1 MRGRSTK
8 IEVQQIGSD
17 EPMIFSVAVADS
29 AGSTRHRVT
38 LSQESY
44 ESLTKGKITPLQ
56 CVEAAFRFL
65 LERESKSDLLA
76 SFDVNVIKLSFPSFE
91 REFQNYL

>member
-8 IEVQQIGSD
+8 IEVQQTGRD
-17 EPMIFSVAVADS
+17 EPMIFSVLVADS

-38 LSQESY
+38 LSKETY
-44 ESLTKGKITPLQ
+44 ENLTKGRVAPLQ

-65 LERESKSDLLA
+65 LERESKSDLLT
-76 SFDVNVIKLSFPSFE
+76 SFDINVIKLSFPSFE
-91 REFQNYL
+91 REFPNYL